1 MGVEFLVNEL
11 KKRDNKNKIGIVVGE
26 IVDVKEFKEYVK
38 ISILNGAIQTDN
50 FYSLIYNFTEKDI
63 GKKVIVSA
71 TENNQEIIV
80 LGYFKKFKGGV

>member
-11 KKRDNKNKIGIVVGE
+11 KKRDNKDKIGIVIGD
-26 IVDVKEFKEYVK
+26 IVDVEESKGYVK

-50 FYSLIYNFTEKDI
+50 FYSLIHNFTEKDI
-63 GKKVIVSA
+63 GKQVIVSV
-71 TENNQEIIV
+71 TENNQEMIV